1 MKKVKGKSQKFDS
14 VKEPTMQ
21 PISEASTSKKISFFS
36 AMMVVVG
43 SSVGAGIFLR
53 SASVLEHAQGSLPLA
68 ILSWLV
74 ASFAVIAMA
83 LSLIEIASARNDN
96 LSLIGWCKTFNSR
109 IMYKASK
116 NFMFYIYLP
125 LTYFFMPMYVLIQ
138 LQDGIG
144 VWTHTTIAS
153 DGVVS
158 LGSFTFGTNVD
169 WLIWGAISIVISIY
183 FIMSAGLSSK
193 VGNIQNLLISF
204 VKFIPLLIAA
214 FIGYAFVAMN
224 GTGDIGITPGVNPDP
239 NTPGNEYY
247 DPTRFSTFNPGFGM
261 FLAISGIF
269 FAYDGFYVTA
279 GLQTEM
285 KEPKKTPKAILFGLI
300 IVTVIYLAIAI
311 SMSLNGTGSFY
322 GFGEWLVGEN
332 LGWLFGIIN
341 ILISI
346 GILGII
352 NGFSLWAPRFVEDL
366 IKENELPFSNKYVN
380 KLNANKPIVGIKYT
394 LFASIPIM
402 VLFTII
408 GALAFE
414 NTGNYPDY
422 GSGMASLYSFCD
434 IVANWTAVFAFAF
447 ITAAIYGGIRNR
459 KTQKIETQKYK
470 NFMPYAITAVGIMSV
485 TLFITVLN
493 PIIDLMLIYVPN
505 ANISQEGLL
514 GRIMLVIV
522 LILFIA
528 IMFVP
533 TIIEDKINEKRSGKK
548 TTLDLQE
555 NLE

>member
-1 MKKVKGKSQKFDS
+1 MKKVKGNSQKFDS

-53 SASVLEHAQGSLPLA
+53 SASVLGHAQGSLPLA

-144 VWTHTTIAS
+144 VWTHTTIDQA
-153 DGVVS
+153 GNVS
-158 LGSFTFGTNVD
+158 LGAYTFGTNVD
-169 WLIWGAISIVISIY
+169 WLIWGVISIVISIY
-183 FIMSAGLSSK
+183 FIMTAGLSSK
-193 VGNIQNLLISF
+193 LGNIQNLLISF

-224 GTGDIGITPGVNPDP
+224 GTGGIETSPGVPTPPDVDNPF
-239 NTPGNEYY
+239 Y

-311 SMSLNGTGSFY
+311 SMSLNGNGSFY
-322 GFGEWLVGEN
+322 GFGEWLVGQK
-332 LGWLFGIIN
+332 LDWLFGIIN

-380 KLNANKPIVGIKYT
+380 KLNASKPIVGIKYT
-394 LFASIPIM
+394 LFASIPII
-402 VLFTII
+402 VLFTLI

-414 NTGNYPDY
+414 NTGGYPEY

-470 NFMPYAITAVGIMSV
+470 NFMPYAITAVAIMSV
-485 TLFITVLN
+485 TLFVTVLN
-493 PIIDLMLIYVPN
+493 PIIDLMLIYVSN
-505 ANISQEGLL
+505 ANIDQEGLL
-514 GRIMLVIV
+514 GRIMLIIV

-533 TIIEDKINEKRSGKK
+533 TIIEDKINKKRSGKK